1 MPLMPAEDGR
11 VPRVPCLT
19 REHLFIYLVIQQIF
33 IIYYVLSRGPRPGE
47 IVEKKGSLVELQSG
61 RGDEC

>member
-1 MPLMPAEDGR
+1 MPLMPAEDGK
-11 VPRVPCLT
+11 VPRVPYLT

-33 IIYYVLSRGPRPGE
+33 IIYYVLSSGPRLGE